1 MLPVDLTL
9 ARNSKKSEG
18 DIILPGKQKPQN
30 FVAPSLS
37 LCVSGQ
43 LLLFAEDVSSV
54 SIDPR
59 TLSTLLFHK

>member
-1 MLPVDLTL
+1 MDSRKFFDCHRNMLPVDLTL

-37 LCVSGQ
+37 L
-43 LLLFAEDVSSV
+43 SV
-54 SIDPR
+54 RATSFVCGGCFISIN
-59 TLSTLLFHK
+59 